1 MQQKGL
7 ILTFHVITQNVKEIF
22 TQELTFNI
30 NTFLLLHQ
38 GYT

>member
-1 MQQKGL
+1 MQLKGL
-7 ILTFHVITQNVKEIF
+7 ILTFHVITQNVNEIC

-30 NTFLLLHQ
+30 NTFLWLHK